1 MEANKLHV
9 YTGDGKGKTSAG
21 FGLLLRQLYA
31 CKALLCFPLCLPGII
46 RL

>member
-21 FGLLLRQLYA
+21 FGLLLRQLGHGRTVLA
-31 CKALLCFPLCLPGII
+31 GLSVMGP
-46 RL
+46 